1 MNQQEEFLKARVEAL
16 ENQVKEFELERKSWI
31 DISVRM
37 GNYILAKTDNE
48 QLIAFAEMLKI
59 MPKGKKL

>member
-31 DISVRM
+31 DICVRM

-48 QLIAFAEMLKI
+48 QLRAFAEMLKI
-59 MPKGKKL
+59 IPKGEQL